1 MKAIKLLNY
10 LLVIEM
16 SVKKGQ
22 PVRMP
27 PIMGANIKVNNFAE
41 FTDIFPP
48 IDIKI
53 VYFFHH
59 FTYLHLDIIRSKGTL
74 AHL

>member
-27 PIMGANIKVNNFAE
+27 PIMGANIKVNNFVE
-41 FTDIFPP
+41 FTDIFPL

-53 VYFFHH
+53 VQLFIVLH
-59 FTYLHLDIIRSKGTL
+59 TYN
-74 AHL
+74 